1 MNRNHLALAIA
12 SALAM
17 PAVQAI
23 DLGNGVSVKGFGTV
37 GMVHSS
43 SDEADY
49 VVNMF
54 QPAGAGRSDD
64 ISYKVD
70 TKAAVQL
77 DWLASDGV
85 SFTGQLMSKQNYDRT
100 WTPTVA
106 LAFAKFKLAEDLDVR
121 VGRLR
126 PPIYLMSDYLDVNY
140 ANTWVRPP
148 VELYSQ
154 APIDNMDGV
163 DMLWQPTTGDLS
175 WLIQPYFGHSR
186 PDMPDGVELELD
198 NMMGLNVSSSLGD
211 FTVRASYLYT
221 EVTLHSDGLK
231 AAINALS
238 DPAGLCGIDP
248 IACRQ
253 AASLET
259 DASDASFAALGAS
272 WDNGQYFVS
281 SELGKRSTQSLFPDS
296 TSWYVTGG
304 TRIGK
309 WTPYVTYASS
319 TNDSEK
325 RFSGSSSAVII
336 PPGVPAGA
344 VINGITTALLQSTPM
359 DQQTASLGLR
369 YDLNKNVAL
378 KTQWDHVM
386 TDCDS
391 PAAGTCGG
399 IFANQEPGFANE
411 SQDVDLISASIDYRF

>member
-1 MNRNHLALAIA
+1 MNRKLLSLAIA

-17 PAVQAI
+17 PAAQAI

-43 SDEADY
+43 NRDADY

-54 QPAGAGRSDD
+54 QPRGAGRSDET
-64 ISYKVD
+64 SYKVD

-77 DWLASDGV
+77 DWLASDSV

-100 WTPTVA
+100 WTPAVA
-106 LAFAKFKLAEDLDVR
+106 LAFVKFKIAQDLDVR
-121 VGRLR
+121 AGRLR
-126 PPIYLMSDYLDVNY
+126 PPIYMMSDYLDVNY

-148 VELYSQ
+148 VELYSV
-154 APIDNMDGV
+154 APIDNIDGV
-163 DMLWQPTTGDLS
+163 DVLWRPTLGGLS
-175 WLIQPYFGHSR
+175 WLVQPYFGHSR

-198 NMMGLNVSSSLGD
+198 KMMGLNVSTTLGD
-211 FTVRASYLYT
+211 FTVRASYLHT
-221 EVTLHSDGLK
+221 EVSLHSDGLK

-238 DPAGLCGIDP
+238 DSAGLCGVDP
-248 IACRQ
+248 VACRQ
-253 AASLET
+253 GAALET
-259 DASDASFAALGAS
+259 DADDAVFAALGAA

-281 SELGKRSTQSLFPDS
+281 SELGKRSTQSLFADS

-309 WTPYVTYASS
+309 WTPYVTYASAR
-319 TNDSEK
+319 NDSQTSI
-325 RFSGSSSAVII
+325 SGSSSAVII

-344 VINGITTALLQSTPM
+344 ITNGVTTALLQSNAM

-391 PAAGTCGG
+391 PSAGTCGG

-411 SQDVDLISASIDYRF
+411 SQEIDLISASIDYRF